1 LHNYL
6 DNTAVF
12 AVEGT
17 KNLGASILFK
27 SAAKIGNG

>member
-17 KNLGASILFK
+17 KKSRYQHSI
-27 SAAKIGNG
+27 